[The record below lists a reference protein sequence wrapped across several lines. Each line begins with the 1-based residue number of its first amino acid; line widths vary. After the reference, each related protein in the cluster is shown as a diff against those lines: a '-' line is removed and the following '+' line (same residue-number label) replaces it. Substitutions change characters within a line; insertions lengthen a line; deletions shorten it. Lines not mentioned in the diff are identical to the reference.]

1 MYDRE
6 MLLRPLRRAPMML
19 GGVGFQIG
27 WDEGR
32 RKRLEAQRRAGPRP
46 DLVEQLKDL
55 KALLDDGVLSPEEFR
70 LAKHKL
76 LGD

>member
-1 MYDRE
+1 MYHRE

-32 RKRLEAQRRAGPRP
+32 RTQLEAQRRAAARP

-55 KALLDDGVLSPEEFR
+55 KALLDGGVLSSEEFQ